1 MGRFPT
7 AEEVE
12 KYRILAD
19 FPALLPMDPI
29 HNDPEWFSL
38 RVWEQIGINIE
49 CLQIKIM
56 LFIAVIGWMSASNCI
71 IRSLDNFS

>member
-29 HNDPEWFSL
+29 HNDPEWFS
-38 RVWEQIGINIE
+38 EDIIE
-49 CLQIKIM
+49 SVRANRYKY
-56 LFIAVIGWMSASNCI
+56 
-71 IRSLDNFS
+71 